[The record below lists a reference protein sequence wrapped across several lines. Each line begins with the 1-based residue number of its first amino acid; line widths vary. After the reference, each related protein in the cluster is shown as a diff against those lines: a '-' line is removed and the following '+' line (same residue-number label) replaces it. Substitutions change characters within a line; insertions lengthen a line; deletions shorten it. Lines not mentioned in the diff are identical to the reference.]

1 MIEPAAEESSD
12 DQLDKVTCP
21 YCHSSLNQYGHSTN
35 TLSDTEKVTIQLTAA
50 DVIQKHWV
58 ILKERLSPSFVVDV
72 LYNGKLI
79 SMVDVEEI
87 YYSNNRRRSAHL
99 LLDTISRSSLQTC
112 LAFATILVKDV
123 NETLKQVGDA
133 IVEEITA
140 ASPDTTV
147 PKEMLDCLSDAS
159 SVQSRHRM
167 FGCLPSRCNIV

>member
-1 MIEPAAEESSD
+1 M
-12 DQLDKVTCP
+12 
-21 YCHSSLNQYGHSTN
+21 
-35 TLSDTEKVTIQLTAA
+35 SDTEEVAIQLTAA

-58 ILKERLSPSFVVDV
+58 ILKERLSPSFVADV

-87 YYSNNRRRSAHL
+87 HYINNRRRSAHL

-123 NETLKQVGDA
+123 NQTLKQVGDA

-140 ASPDTTV
+140 ASPGQV
-147 PKEMLDCLSDAS
+147 AEL
-159 SVQSRHRM
+159 
-167 FGCLPSRCNIV
+167 